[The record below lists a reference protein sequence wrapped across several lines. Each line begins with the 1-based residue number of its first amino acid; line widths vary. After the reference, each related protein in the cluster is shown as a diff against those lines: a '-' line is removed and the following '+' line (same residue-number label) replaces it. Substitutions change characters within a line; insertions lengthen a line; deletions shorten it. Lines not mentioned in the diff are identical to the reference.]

1 MLELGHKEGWVPM
14 NWCFQIMVL
23 EKTLESPLDC
33 KEIKPVNPKGNQPRI
48 FVVRTDAEA
57 EAPVFGPPDA
67 NSRLIGKDPDIG
79 KDWRQKEKRAT
90 EDKMNHWCN
99 GHELGQI
106 PGDGEG
112 QGGLEWCSPWDR
124 KELGSWTTTTT
135 PFINATHVPSFSQ
148 LFPISLCNARG
159 PWHRYSYT
167 HPSKIQ
173 CKRSFPSKIRG
184 PRRPNRKR
192 AERSSLHST
201 HCFYFFLCSFR
212 SDHPTF
218 LRARDSTPS

>member
-112 QGGLEWCSPWDR
+112 QGSLACCSPWGCKELAMTWRLNNGTPAEQKWRHKRWGQAYGHCWSGR
-124 KELGSWTTTTT
+124 KERVGCMQRVTC
-135 PFINATHVPSFSQ
+135 THALP
-148 LFPISLCNARG
+148 LEN
-159 PWHRYSYT
+159 
-167 HPSKIQ
+167 
-173 CKRSFPSKIRG
+173 
-184 PRRPNRKR
+184 RRPVGIYCAIQGAR
-192 AERSSLHST
+192 T
-201 HCFYFFLCSFR
+201 
-212 SDHPTF
+212 
-218 LRARDSTPS
+218 RAR